1 MPRQPYSG
9 AARAR
14 GALVLGL
21 ALALCVAGCSSLEGP
36 SPTPSALARA
46 LLGQWRVSSGQ
57 EARLPITLGEQVTF
71 QADGSYVWGARKG
84 RYELFQ
90 DAQMTLRASLGE
102 SFSYDLTLTDDT
114 LTLTRMTNCG
124 KVEQFVL
131 ERRP

>member
-1 MPRQPYSG
+1 M
-9 AARAR
+9 
-14 GALVLGL
+14 
-21 ALALCVAGCSSLEGP
+21 AGCSSPVGP

-46 LLGQWRVSSGQ
+46 LIGQWQVSGGQ

-71 QADGSYVWGARKG
+71 QADGSYVWGSRKG

-90 DAQMTLRASLGE
+90 DAHMTLRALLGE
-102 SFSYDLTLTDDT
+102 SFSYDLTLTGET

-131 ERRP
+131 ERQP